1 MPSAPLEPVR
11 TLTDAPRTAEA
22 SLSGRQTAPTPPTA
36 PAAVAPV
43 DHRHTHRPTHRRRR
57 RLVQALTGYAFLAP
71 SLIGVGLFLV
81 VPVIAAVVISFQ
93 DWDLISPATWVGWD
107 NYVEVLRS
115 PQVRN
120 SLLVT
125 IAFTVMVIP
134 TQTGL
139 GLFCAVLLHKK
150 LPGSTFFRIVFAI
163 PWICAP
169 LTLGIVWKWIFA
181 PTDGALNALLGV
193 RIEWLSSLTLALPA
207 VAAVNVWTHVGYVTL
222 FFLAGLAAVPQD
234 LQNAARLD
242 GASETRLFWAVTVP
256 LLRPTTFFVLATGII
271 GTFQAFDSIYAMTG
285 GGPGVP
291 GRTDVLAARIY
302 YDAFESLDMGRA
314 ATLSVLLMILLVVL
328 TVAQQRYFRRRIT
341 YDLS

>member
-1 MPSAPLEPVR
+1 MSSAPPEPVR
-11 TLTDAPRTAEA
+11 ALPDAIPAVDPSLVPPGSGAQPRHVPASADAPAE
-22 SLSGRQTAPTPPTA
+22 P
-36 PAAVAPV
+36 
-43 DHRHTHRPTHRRRR
+43 HRRTPRR
-57 RLVQALTGYAFLAP
+57 RLTQTLTGYAFLAP

-107 NYVEVLRS
+107 NYAEVLRS
-115 PQVRN
+115 SQVRN

-150 LPGSTFFRIVFAI
+150 LPGSTFFRVVFAI

-207 VAAVNVWTHVGYVTL
+207 VAAVNIWTHVGYVTL
-222 FFLAGLAAVPQD
+222 FFLAGLAAVPPD

-242 GASETRLFWAVTVP
+242 GASETRLFWTITVP
-256 LLRPTTFFVLATGII
+256 LLRPTTFFVLATGVIA
-271 GTFQAFDSIYAMTG
+271 TFQAFDSIYAMTG

-314 ATLSVLLMILLVVL
+314 ATLSVLLMVLLVVITL
-328 TVAQQRYFRRRIT
+328 AQQKYFRRRIT

>member
-1 MPSAPLEPVR
+1 MPSAPSEPVR
-11 TLTDAPRTAEA
+11 TVTDTTRTTDT
-22 SLSGRQTAPTPPTA
+22 SPTPLGQSVEPR
-36 PAAVAPV
+36 PAAEPTEPPV
-43 DHRHTHRPTHRRRR
+43 EQHRRPPRR
-57 RLVQALTGYAFLAP
+57 RLTQTLTGYAFLAP
-71 SLIGVGLFLV
+71 SLLGVGLFLV

-107 NYVEVLRS
+107 NYVDVLQS

-139 GLFCAVLLHKK
+139 GLLCAVLLHKK

-222 FFLAGLAAVPQD
+222 FFLAGLAAVPPD

-242 GASETRLFWAVTVP
+242 GASETRLFWAITVP

-271 GTFQAFDSIYAMTG
+271 ATFQAFDTIYAMTG

-314 ATLSVLLMILLVVL
+314 ATLSVLLMVLLVVITL
-328 TVAQQRYFRRRIT
+328 AQQTYFRRRIT